1 MNWHAV
7 DTTRDKGNA
16 VTIHQETMEPAEAGC
31 IDASTAAYQAI
42 DMMLSI
48 MSDGLDHPELWSL
61 VPAIV
66 GENPVVPQ
74 ALQQRS
80 VTEKSVRL
88 RVQMLLGLSIAAGG
102 SPRDA
107 LDALMPLSAGESQ
120 NVQVQGV
127 LFYLEGLADPTN
139 PKYQLTGKVCL
150 RPFIELDVL
159 EGTTHLCCASWL
171 PTSTGNLAHTPWR
184 DIWNGDAAQAIRS
197 SMLDGSYRYCNKRTC
212 PTIQSSQFLSV
223 EELEADPKWS
233 DIVTS
238 SETIMPRG
246 PEVLNLSYDRTC
258 NLSCPSCRSSTY
270 AADEQTRINF
280 DVMQQNEILPLLK
293 NAKTVYVT
301 GSGDP
306 FASKNFRRLMEQ
318 LDAKEYPDLRFI
330 IMTNG
335 MLLTPRQWAAFPSL
349 HKRVESLRISLDAA
363 TGPTHESLRRG
374 ARWPV
379 MEQNLKFAG
388 QLLNDGL
395 IEDFMITFTVQSENY
410 REMGDAVDL
419 AHQVGASHVYF
430 GRMTN
435 WGTFTAE
442 QYKQKAVFVPG
453 HPEHEDFVAACC
465 DPRLKD
471 SIVCPSDLDEFFKSS
486 ATHDTDTNAL
496 AA

>member
-1 MNWHAV
+1 MPIQQQA
-7 DTTRDKGNA
+7 
-16 VTIHQETMEPAEAGC
+16 MEPAEDC
-31 IDASTAAYQAI
+31 LIDAPTAAQQAI
-42 DMMLSI
+42 DIMLSI
-48 MSDGLDHPELWSL
+48 MSDGLDHPELWIL

-66 GENPVVPQ
+66 AENPLIPQ
-74 ALQQRS
+74 ALHQRS
-80 VTEKSVRL
+80 TTEQSVRL
-88 RVQMLLGLSIAAGG
+88 RVQMQMLLGLSIAAGG

-107 LDALMPLSAGESQ
+107 LDGLMPLSAGESQ

-127 LFYLEGLADPTN
+127 LFHLEGLIDPTN

-171 PTSTGNLAHTPWR
+171 PTSTGNLAGTPWR
-184 DIWNGDAAQAIRS
+184 DVWNGDVARAIRT

-212 PTIQSSQFLSV
+212 PTIQSSQFRTI
-223 EELEADPKWS
+223 EELKADPQWS
-233 DIVTS
+233 DIVTG
-238 SETIMPRG
+238 SETIMARG
-246 PEVLNLSYDRTC
+246 PEILNLSYDRTC
-258 NLSCPSCRSSTY
+258 NLSCPSCRSSAY

-280 DVMQQNEILPLLK
+280 DTMQQNEILPLLK
-293 NAKTVYVT
+293 NAKSVFVT

-318 LDAKEYPDLRFI
+318 LDAQEYPELKFI

-363 TGPTHESLRRG
+363 TGPTHELLRRG
-374 ARWPV
+374 ARWSV

-388 QLLNDGL
+388 ELLNDGL
-395 IEDFMITFTVQSENY
+395 IDDLMITFTVQSENF

-419 AHQVGASHVYF
+419 AHQIGASHVYF

-435 WGTFTAE
+435 WGTFTTE
-442 QYKQKAVFVPG
+442 QYMQKAVFVPG
-453 HPEHEDFVAACC
+453 HPDHEEFVAACS
-465 DPRLKD
+465 DPRLRD
-471 SIVCPSDLDEFFKSS
+471 PIVSPSDLDEFFKTPAAREWD
-486 ATHDTDTNAL
+486 ATASI
-496 AA
+496 AR